1 MIEYKVLVVDDYKEI
16 ERSFPLYS
24 MELEDRGLNV
34 KFDIVSTIRDFKEKK
49 DEQFD
54 ILMVDYNL
62 RNGFFED
69 ETMSMGTDFINDF
82 RKKNMINKIIFYST
96 EFRYDLSTRIPD
108 IQLNISQKE
117 YYELINNY
125 KIDAIVPKNN
135 TEMLVDMIEN
145 CIKNL
150 DPISKFLRK
159 TLNKFAEDSDLLY
172 YEAKGSEYTIA
183 QLLEEYQKDSEVGK
197 EFGENLLETIATLLL
212 EYRY

>member
-183 QLLEEYQKDSEVGK
+183 QLLDEYQKDSEVGK

>member
-1 MIEYKVLVVDDYKEI
+1 
-16 ERSFPLYS
+16 
-24 MELEDRGLNV
+24 
-34 KFDIVSTIRDFKEKK
+34 
-49 DEQFD
+49 
-54 ILMVDYNL
+54 MVDYNL

-82 RKKNMINKIIFYST
+82 RKNNMINKIIFYST

-135 TEMLVDMIEN
+135 TEMLVNMIEN

-159 TLNKFAEDSDLLY
+159 TLNKFSKDSDLLY
-172 YEAKGSEYTIA
+172 YEAGGSEYTIA

>member
-1 MIEYKVLVVDDYKEI
+1 MIEYKVLVVDDHKEI
-16 ERSFPLYS
+16 ESSFQLYS

-34 KFDIVSTIRDFKEKK
+34 KFDIVSTIGDFEEKK

-82 RKKNMINKIIFYST
+82 RKNNMINKIIFYST

-135 TEMLVDMIEN
+135 TEMLVNMIEN

-159 TLNKFAEDSDLLY
+159 TLNKFSKDSDLLY
-172 YEAKGSEYTIA
+172 YEAGGSEYTIA

-212 EYRY
+212 ESRY